1 MRLMANA
8 SRDRLQQTSNHNQRH
23 QSHWKALPCAYSEL
37 KTQGRHWRGGPQPKR
52 SHFSADPSRH
62 VRRGPLATTSV
73 LGAASG
79 GLAAALFVIPRKCTG
94 DVALRRLQHDP
105 SGYDRA

>member
-1 MRLMANA
+1 MA
-8 SRDRLQQTSNHNQRH
+8 
-23 QSHWKALPCAYSEL
+23 ALPDCLILDQKRE
-37 KTQGRHWRGGPQPKR
+37 GRHWRGGPQPQR
-52 SHFSADPSRH
+52 SHFSADLSRH
-62 VRRGPLATTSV
+62 VGRGPLATTSV

-94 DVALRRLQHDP
+94 DVALRRLQPDP